1 MANADGSV
9 IFSCD
14 LDSTKAQKKLSKLRD
29 EISELN
35 SKLEK
40 ETGNKMNLEKQLDAA
55 SQAAKATEERV
66 KMLRKEVERLNDREW
81 IQKQGFT
88 QNEYQ
93 TQVLDRRAAA
103 EAELKQQEA
112 LLHTQTKEVKTLS
125 AAYEETTANIDSMTV
140 KLDKAKVAAGE
151 LIANTEQERREREAE
166 NSALAKAG
174 QYAARFRDQVKSLA
188 RSMLVFSVITAAL
201 MALRKQIKAAIATST
216 EASDAFA
223 RLKGALLT
231 LAAPLM
237 DVLIPALTWLMN
249 LLAAIVSEIVTIISI
264 LSGKSKKSM
273 EASGKNLYKEAAAI
287 DATGKAAKEA
297 TDALA
302 AFDEINKLS
311 TTTSVGGGGG
321 GASAIAPDFDFDEG
335 PMMEKLDKVFQKIND
350 IFKTI
355 RAGLEIVV
363 DDLKWSFD
371 KKVIPKSK
379 ATWLTVLTALLG
391 ATLGAAF
398 GGITGGVIGLS
409 LGVLLGL
416 YLVGLDPETW
426 KTEMD
431 AEDAWIVVIT
441 ALLGA
446 LLGSVFLGITGG
458 VAGFSLG
465 AILGLYLTGF
475 AEGDEEH
482 GGKSQLLSELIV
494 VLCALLGAVIGS
506 IVTPGVGTVV
516 GMGLGLI
523 LGLSIYSVRKDP
535 KKGTQRLV
543 SIGRSVL
550 LGLLAGVLGVGLAAL
565 GIVSAGTAFIIS
577 AAIGLALKFFVDSVD
592 DSKVR
597 KATSGF
603 TGTRVSTKAPAR
615 SRRVAAQSLDGN
627 APVYNDIPALASGAV
642 IPPNRKFL
650 AVLGDQKSGTN
661 VEAPLSTIKQ
671 AVMEAMAQGTVHF
684 GAHTWESGALIRSC
698 ARVHSSVLIREHLL
712 SEKLAF
718 ALDGHSRADERNLS
732 DRRLH
737 DRIESVVI
745 AHSVTSMLC
754 IISLTDTPDRSA
766 TKEKRVPR

>member
-29 EISELN
+29 KISELN
-35 SKLEK
+35 SELEK
-40 ETGNKMNLEKQLDAA
+40 ETGNKLNLEKQLDAA

-66 KMLRKEVERLNDREW
+66 KALRKEVERLNDREW

-88 QNEYQ
+88 QSEYQ
-93 TQVLDRRAAA
+93 AQVLDRRAAA
-103 EAELKQQEA
+103 EAELKQQEE
-112 LLHTQTKEVKTLS
+112 LLRTQTKEVKTLS
-125 AAYEETTANIDSMTV
+125 TAYEETTANIDSMTV

-201 MALRKQIKAAIATST
+201 TALRKQIKAAIATSA

-249 LLAAIVSEIVTIISI
+249 LLSAIVSEIVTIISI

-321 GASAIAPDFDFDEG
+321 ASAIAPDFDFDEG

-371 KKVIPKSK
+371 KKAIPKSK

-391 ATLGAAF
+391 ATLGTAF

-426 KTEMD
+426 KTEVD

-494 VLCALLGAVIGS
+494 VLCVLLGAVIGS

-671 AVMEAMAQGTVHF
+671 AVMEAMAQGSREPINVNLVVDGKT
-684 GAHTWESGALIRSC
+684 L
-698 ARVHSSVLIREHLL
+698 ARVVVPNINNMTRAAGKPVLLY
-712 SEKLAF
+712 
-718 ALDGHSRADERNLS
+718 
-732 DRRLH
+732 
-737 DRIESVVI
+737 
-745 AHSVTSMLC
+745 
-754 IISLTDTPDRSA
+754 
-766 TKEKRVPR
+766 

>member
-1 MANADGSV
+1 
-9 IFSCD
+9 
-14 LDSTKAQKKLSKLRD
+14 
-29 EISELN
+29 
-35 SKLEK
+35 
-40 ETGNKMNLEKQLDAA
+40 
-55 SQAAKATEERV
+55 
-66 KMLRKEVERLNDREW
+66 
-81 IQKQGFT
+81 
-88 QNEYQ
+88 
-93 TQVLDRRAAA
+93 
-103 EAELKQQEA
+103 
-112 LLHTQTKEVKTLS
+112 
-125 AAYEETTANIDSMTV
+125 
-140 KLDKAKVAAGE
+140 
-151 LIANTEQERREREAE
+151 
-166 NSALAKAG
+166 
-174 QYAARFRDQVKSLA
+174 
-188 RSMLVFSVITAAL
+188 
-201 MALRKQIKAAIATST
+201 MALRKQIKAAIETSA

-311 TTTSVGGGGG
+311 TTTSVGDGGG

-431 AEDAWIVVIT
+431 AEDVWIVVIT

-627 APVYNDIPALASGAV
+627 APVYNEIPALASGAGHPAEPKV
-642 IPPNRKFL
+642 
-650 AVLGDQKSGTN
+650 
-661 VEAPLSTIKQ
+661 
-671 AVMEAMAQGTVHF
+671 
-684 GAHTWESGALIRSC
+684 SC
-698 ARVHSSVLIREHLL
+698 
-712 SEKLAF
+712 
-718 ALDGHSRADERNLS
+718 RAGRPEERNE
-732 DRRLH
+732 R
-737 DRIESVVI
+737 
-745 AHSVTSMLC
+745 
-754 IISLTDTPDRSA
+754 RSA
-766 TKEKRVPR
+766 AFDHQAGRYGGDGTGQPRAHQCEPRCGW

>member
-125 AAYEETTANIDSMTV
+125 AAYEEMTANIDSMTV

-201 MALRKQIKAAIATST
+201 AALRKQIKAAIATSA

-311 TTTSVGGGGG
+311 TTTSVGGGG

-603 TGTRVSTKAPAR
+603 TGTRVSTKVPAR

-627 APVYNDIPALASGAV
+627 APVYNEIPALASGAV

-671 AVMEAMAQGTVHF
+671 AVMEALAQGSREPINVNLVVDGKT
-684 GAHTWESGALIRSC
+684 L
-698 ARVHSSVLIREHLL
+698 ARVVVPNINNMTRAAGKPVLLY
-712 SEKLAF
+712 
-718 ALDGHSRADERNLS
+718 
-732 DRRLH
+732 
-737 DRIESVVI
+737 
-745 AHSVTSMLC
+745 
-754 IISLTDTPDRSA
+754 
-766 TKEKRVPR
+766 

>member
-66 KMLRKEVERLNDREW
+66 KALRKEVERLNDREW

-88 QNEYQ
+88 QSEYQ
-93 TQVLDRRAAA
+93 AQVLDRRAAA
-103 EAELKQQEA
+103 EAELKQQEE

-151 LIANTEQERREREAE
+151 LIANTELERREREAE

-201 MALRKQIKAAIATST
+201 MALRKQIKAAIETSA

-321 GASAIAPDFDFDEG
+321 ASAIAPDFDFDEG

-371 KKVIPKSK
+371 KKAIPKSK

-592 DSKVR
+592 DSKVK
-597 KATSGF
+597 KATSSF

-615 SRRVAAQSLDGN
+615 SRRVAAQNLDGN
-627 APVYNDIPALASGAV
+627 APVYNEIPALASGAV

-671 AVMEAMAQGTVHF
+671 AVMEALAQGSREPINVNLVVDGKT
-684 GAHTWESGALIRSC
+684 L
-698 ARVHSSVLIREHLL
+698 ARVVVPNINNMTRAAGKPVLLY
-712 SEKLAF
+712 
-718 ALDGHSRADERNLS
+718 
-732 DRRLH
+732 
-737 DRIESVVI
+737 
-745 AHSVTSMLC
+745 
-754 IISLTDTPDRSA
+754 
-766 TKEKRVPR
+766 

>member
-14 LDSTKAQKKLSKLRD
+14 LDSTKAQKKLSKLGD
-29 EISELN
+29 KISELN

-55 SQAAKATEERV
+55 SQAAKVTGERV
-66 KMLRKEVERLNDREW
+66 KALRKEVERLNDREW

-88 QNEYQ
+88 QSEYQ
-93 TQVLDRRAAA
+93 AQVLDRRAAA
-103 EAELKQQEA
+103 EAELKQQEE

-166 NSALAKAG
+166 NSALAKAS
-174 QYAARFRDQVKSLA
+174 QYAARFKDQVKSLA

-231 LAAPLM
+231 LAAPMM

-273 EASGKNLYKEAAAI
+273 ETSGKNLYKEAAAI

-350 IFKTI
+350 IFKPI

-446 LLGSVFLGITGG
+446 LLGGVFLGITGG

-465 AILGLYLTGF
+465 AILGLHLTGF

-592 DSKVR
+592 DSKVK
-597 KATSGF
+597 KATSSF

-627 APVYNDIPALASGAV
+627 APVYNDIPQLAHGAV
-642 IPPNRKFL
+642 IPPNKEFL

-671 AVMEAMAQGTVHF
+671 AVMEALAQGSREPINVNLVVDGKT
-684 GAHTWESGALIRSC
+684 L
-698 ARVHSSVLIREHLL
+698 ARVVVPNINNMTRAAGKPVLLY
-712 SEKLAF
+712 
-718 ALDGHSRADERNLS
+718 
-732 DRRLH
+732 
-737 DRIESVVI
+737 
-745 AHSVTSMLC
+745 
-754 IISLTDTPDRSA
+754 
-766 TKEKRVPR
+766 

>member
-93 TQVLDRRAAA
+93 TQVLDRRAVA
-103 EAELKQQEA
+103 EAELKQQEE

-125 AAYEETTANIDSMTV
+125 AAYEETTANIDSMTAR
-140 KLDKAKVAAGE
+140 LDKAKVTAGE

-201 MALRKQIKAAIATST
+201 TALRKQIKAAIATSA

-311 TTTSVGGGGG
+311 TTTSVGG

-431 AEDAWIVVIT
+431 AEDVWIVVIT

-627 APVYNDIPALASGAV
+627 APVYNEIPALASGAV

-671 AVMEAMAQGTVHF
+671 AVMEAMAQGSREPINVNLVVDGKT
-684 GAHTWESGALIRSC
+684 L
-698 ARVHSSVLIREHLL
+698 ARVVVPYINNMTRAAGKPVLLY
-712 SEKLAF
+712 
-718 ALDGHSRADERNLS
+718 
-732 DRRLH
+732 
-737 DRIESVVI
+737 
-745 AHSVTSMLC
+745 
-754 IISLTDTPDRSA
+754 
-766 TKEKRVPR
+766 

>member
-29 EISELN
+29 KISELN
-35 SKLEK
+35 GELEK
-40 ETGNKMNLEKQLDAA
+40 ETGNKLNLEKQLDAA

-66 KMLRKEVERLNDREW
+66 KALKKEVERLNDREW

-88 QNEYQ
+88 QSAYQ

-103 EAELKQQEA
+103 EAELKQQEE
-112 LLHTQTKEVKTLS
+112 LLRTQTKEVKTLS
-125 AAYEETTANIDSMTV
+125 TAYEETTANIDSMTV

-151 LIANTEQERREREAE
+151 MIANVEQERKEREAE

-201 MALRKQIKAAIATST
+201 TALRKQIKAAIATSA

-249 LLAAIVSEIVTIISI
+249 LLSAIVSEIVTIISI

-321 GASAIAPDFDFDEG
+321 ASAIAPDFDFDEG

-371 KKVIPKSK
+371 KKAIPKSK

-603 TGTRVSTKAPAR
+603 TGTRVSTKAPTR
-615 SRRVAAQSLDGN
+615 SRRVAAQNLDGN
-627 APVYNDIPALASGAV
+627 APVYNEIPALASGAV

-671 AVMEAMAQGTVHF
+671 AVMEAMAQGSREPINVNLVVDGKT
-684 GAHTWESGALIRSC
+684 L
-698 ARVHSSVLIREHLL
+698 ARVVVPNINNMTRAAGKPVLLY
-712 SEKLAF
+712 
-718 ALDGHSRADERNLS
+718 
-732 DRRLH
+732 
-737 DRIESVVI
+737 
-745 AHSVTSMLC
+745 
-754 IISLTDTPDRSA
+754 
-766 TKEKRVPR
+766 

>member
-151 LIANTEQERREREAE
+151 MIANVEQERKEREAE

-201 MALRKQIKAAIATST
+201 MALRKQIKAAIATSA

-231 LAAPLM
+231 LAAPMM

-297 TDALA
+297 TEALA

-311 TTTSVGGGGG
+311 TTTSVGGGG

-391 ATLGAAF
+391 ATFGAAF

-603 TGTRVSTKAPAR
+603 TGTRVSTKAPTR
-615 SRRVAAQSLDGN
+615 SRRAAAQSLDGN
-627 APVYNDIPALASGAV
+627 APVYNEIPALASGAV

-671 AVMEAMAQGTVHF
+671 AVMEALAQDSREPINVNLVVDGKT
-684 GAHTWESGALIRSC
+684 L
-698 ARVHSSVLIREHLL
+698 ARVVVPNINNMTRAAGKPVLLY
-712 SEKLAF
+712 
-718 ALDGHSRADERNLS
+718 
-732 DRRLH
+732 
-737 DRIESVVI
+737 
-745 AHSVTSMLC
+745 
-754 IISLTDTPDRSA
+754 
-766 TKEKRVPR
+766 

>member
-93 TQVLDRRAAA
+93 TQVLDRRAVA

-201 MALRKQIKAAIATST
+201 TALRKQIKAAIETSA

-311 TTTSVGGGGG
+311 TTTSVGGG
-321 GASAIAPDFDFDEG
+321 ASAIAPDFDFDEG

-379 ATWLTVLTALLG
+379 ATWLTVLMALLG

-627 APVYNDIPALASGAV
+627 APVYNEIPALASGAV

-671 AVMEAMAQGTVHF
+671 AVMEAMAQGSREPINVNLVVDGKT
-684 GAHTWESGALIRSC
+684 L
-698 ARVHSSVLIREHLL
+698 ARVVVPNINNMTRAAGKPVLLY
-712 SEKLAF
+712 
-718 ALDGHSRADERNLS
+718 
-732 DRRLH
+732 
-737 DRIESVVI
+737 
-745 AHSVTSMLC
+745 
-754 IISLTDTPDRSA
+754 
-766 TKEKRVPR
+766 

>member
-88 QNEYQ
+88 QSEYQ
-93 TQVLDRRAAA
+93 AQVLDRRAAA

-201 MALRKQIKAAIATST
+201 TALRKQIKAAIATST

-311 TTTSVGGGGG
+311 MTTPVGGGGG

-335 PMMEKLDKVFQKIND
+335 LMMEKLDKVFQKIND

-398 GGITGGVIGLS
+398 GGITGSVIGLS

-494 VLCALLGAVIGS
+494 VLCALFGAVIGS

-592 DSKVR
+592 DSKVK
-597 KATSGF
+597 KATSSF
-603 TGTRVSTKAPAR
+603 TGTRAST
-615 SRRVAAQSLDGN
+615 SRLTRGVAAPSLN
-627 APVYNDIPALASGAV
+627 SAAPVYNEIPALASGAV

-671 AVMEAMAQGTVHF
+671 AVMEALAQGSREPINVNLVVDGKT
-684 GAHTWESGALIRSC
+684 L
-698 ARVHSSVLIREHLL
+698 ARVVVPNINNMTRAAGKPVLLY
-712 SEKLAF
+712 
-718 ALDGHSRADERNLS
+718 
-732 DRRLH
+732 
-737 DRIESVVI
+737 
-745 AHSVTSMLC
+745 
-754 IISLTDTPDRSA
+754 
-766 TKEKRVPR
+766 

>member
-29 EISELN
+29 KISELN
-35 SKLEK
+35 SELEK
-40 ETGNKMNLEKQLDAA
+40 ETGNKLNLEKQLDAA

-66 KMLRKEVERLNDREW
+66 KALRKEVERLNDREW

-88 QNEYQ
+88 QSEYQ
-93 TQVLDRRAAA
+93 AQVLDRRAAA
-103 EAELKQQEA
+103 EAELKQQEE

-166 NSALAKAG
+166 NSALAKAS
-174 QYAARFRDQVKSLA
+174 QYAARFKDQVKSLA

-231 LAAPLM
+231 LAAPMM

-550 LGLLAGVLGVGLAAL
+550 LGLLAGVLGVGLA
-565 GIVSAGTAFIIS
+565 SS
-577 AAIGLALKFFVDSVD
+577 
-592 DSKVR
+592 
-597 KATSGF
+597 
-603 TGTRVSTKAPAR
+603 
-615 SRRVAAQSLDGN
+615 
-627 APVYNDIPALASGAV
+627 APV
-642 IPPNRKFL
+642 R
-650 AVLGDQKSGTN
+650 
-661 VEAPLSTIKQ
+661 
-671 AVMEAMAQGTVHF
+671 
-684 GAHTWESGALIRSC
+684 RS
-698 ARVHSSVLIREHLL
+698 SSRQ
-712 SEKLAF
+712 
-718 ALDGHSRADERNLS
+718 
-732 DRRLH
+732 
-737 DRIESVVI
+737 
-745 AHSVTSMLC
+745 
-754 IISLTDTPDRSA
+754 RSA
-766 TKEKRVPR
+766 LR

>member
-93 TQVLDRRAAA
+93 AKVLDRRAAA
-103 EAELKQQEA
+103 AAELKEQET
-112 LLHTQTKEVKTLS
+112 LLRTQTKEAKKLS

-140 KLDKAKVAAGE
+140 KLDKAKVVAGE
-151 LIANTEQERREREAE
+151 MIANVEQERKEREAE
-166 NSALAKAG
+166 NSALAKASK
-174 QYAARFRDQVKSLA
+174 YAARFKDQIKSLA
-188 RSMLVFSVITAAL
+188 RSMLVFSIITAAL
-201 MALRKQIKAAIATST
+201 AALRKQIKAAIVNSA
-216 EASDAFA
+216 EASATFA

-273 EASGKNLYKEAAAI
+273 EASGKNLYKEAAAL

-311 TTTSVGGGGG
+311 TTTSVGGGG

-371 KKVIPKSK
+371 KKAIPKSK

-615 SRRVAAQSLDGN
+615 SRRVAAQNLDGN
-627 APVYNDIPALASGAV
+627 APVYNEIPALASGAV

-671 AVMEAMAQGTVHF
+671 AVMEALAQGSREPINVNLVVDGKT
-684 GAHTWESGALIRSC
+684 L
-698 ARVHSSVLIREHLL
+698 ARVVVPNINNMTRAAGKPVLLY
-712 SEKLAF
+712 
-718 ALDGHSRADERNLS
+718 
-732 DRRLH
+732 
-737 DRIESVVI
+737 
-745 AHSVTSMLC
+745 
-754 IISLTDTPDRSA
+754 
-766 TKEKRVPR
+766 

>member
-103 EAELKQQEA
+103 EAELKQQEE

-125 AAYEETTANIDSMTV
+125 AAYEETTANIDSMTAR
-140 KLDKAKVAAGE
+140 LDKAKVTAGE

-201 MALRKQIKAAIATST
+201 TALRKQIKAAIATSA

-311 TTTSVGGGGG
+311 TTTSVGGG
-321 GASAIAPDFDFDEG
+321 ASAIAPDFDFDEG

-379 ATWLTVLTALLG
+379 ATWLTVLMALLG

-431 AEDAWIVVIT
+431 AEDVWIVVIT

-627 APVYNDIPALASGAV
+627 APVYNEIPALASGAV

-671 AVMEAMAQGTVHF
+671 AVMEAMAQGSREPINVNLVVDGKT
-684 GAHTWESGALIRSC
+684 L
-698 ARVHSSVLIREHLL
+698 ARVVVPYINNMTRAAGKPVLLY
-712 SEKLAF
+712 
-718 ALDGHSRADERNLS
+718 
-732 DRRLH
+732 
-737 DRIESVVI
+737 
-745 AHSVTSMLC
+745 
-754 IISLTDTPDRSA
+754 
-766 TKEKRVPR
+766 

>member
-29 EISELN
+29 KISELN
-35 SKLEK
+35 GELEK

-151 LIANTEQERREREAE
+151 MIANVEQERKEREAE

-201 MALRKQIKAAIATST
+201 MALRKQIKAAIATSA

-321 GASAIAPDFDFDEG
+321 ASAIAPDFDFDEG

-371 KKVIPKSK
+371 KKAISRSK

-446 LLGSVFLGITGG
+446 LLGSVFRGITGG

-592 DSKVR
+592 DSKVK
-597 KATSGF
+597 KATSSF

-627 APVYNDIPALASGAV
+627 APVYNDIPQLAHGAV
-642 IPPNRKFL
+642 IPPNKEFL

-671 AVMEAMAQGTVHF
+671 AVMEALAQGSREPINVNLVVDGKT
-684 GAHTWESGALIRSC
+684 L
-698 ARVHSSVLIREHLL
+698 ARVVVPNINNMTRAAGKPVLLY
-712 SEKLAF
+712 
-718 ALDGHSRADERNLS
+718 
-732 DRRLH
+732 
-737 DRIESVVI
+737 
-745 AHSVTSMLC
+745 
-754 IISLTDTPDRSA
+754 
-766 TKEKRVPR
+766 

>member
-151 LIANTEQERREREAE
+151 MIANVEQERKEREAE

-201 MALRKQIKAAIATST
+201 TALRKQIKAAIETSA

-321 GASAIAPDFDFDEG
+321 ASAIAPDFDFDEG

-371 KKVIPKSK
+371 KKAIPKSK

-441 ALLGA
+441 ALLGS

-535 KKGTQRLV
+535 KKGTQWLV

-603 TGTRVSTKAPAR
+603 TGTRVSTKAPTR
-615 SRRVAAQSLDGN
+615 SRRVAAQNLDGN
-627 APVYNDIPALASGAV
+627 ALVYNEIPALASGAV

-671 AVMEAMAQGTVHF
+671 AVMEALAQGSREPINVNLVVDGKT
-684 GAHTWESGALIRSC
+684 L
-698 ARVHSSVLIREHLL
+698 ARVVVPNINNMTRAAGKPVLLY
-712 SEKLAF
+712 
-718 ALDGHSRADERNLS
+718 
-732 DRRLH
+732 
-737 DRIESVVI
+737 
-745 AHSVTSMLC
+745 
-754 IISLTDTPDRSA
+754 
-766 TKEKRVPR
+766 

>member
-14 LDSTKAQKKLSKLRD
+14 LDSTKAQKKLSKQRD

-151 LIANTEQERREREAE
+151 MIANVEQERKEREAE

-201 MALRKQIKAAIATST
+201 MALRKQIKAAIATSA

-297 TDALA
+297 TEALA

-311 TTTSVGGGGG
+311 TTTSVGGGG

-391 ATLGAAF
+391 ATFGAAF

-603 TGTRVSTKAPAR
+603 TGTRVSTKAPTR
-615 SRRVAAQSLDGN
+615 SRRAAAQSLDGN
-627 APVYNDIPALASGAV
+627 APVYNEIPALASGAV

-671 AVMEAMAQGTVHF
+671 AVMEALAQDSREPINVNLVVDGKT
-684 GAHTWESGALIRSC
+684 L
-698 ARVHSSVLIREHLL
+698 ARVVVPNINNMTRAAGKPVLLY
-712 SEKLAF
+712 
-718 ALDGHSRADERNLS
+718 
-732 DRRLH
+732 
-737 DRIESVVI
+737 
-745 AHSVTSMLC
+745 
-754 IISLTDTPDRSA
+754 
-766 TKEKRVPR
+766 

>member
-40 ETGNKMNLEKQLDAA
+40 ETGNKMNLDKQLDAA

-103 EAELKQQEA
+103 EAELKQQEE

-151 LIANTEQERREREAE
+151 LITNTEQERREREAE

-188 RSMLVFSVITAAL
+188 RSMLLFSVITAAL

-273 EASGKNLYKEAAAI
+273 ETSGKNLYKETAAI

-371 KKVIPKSK
+371 KKAIPKSK

-458 VAGFSLG
+458 VAGLSLG

-482 GGKSQLLSELIV
+482 GGKSQLLYELIV

-603 TGTRVSTKAPAR
+603 TGTRVSTKAPTR

-627 APVYNDIPALASGAV
+627 APVYNDIPQLAHGAV
-642 IPPNRKFL
+642 IPPNKEFL

-671 AVMEAMAQGTVHF
+671 AVMEALAQGSHEPINVNLVVDGKTF
-684 GAHTWESGALIRSC
+684 
-698 ARVHSSVLIREHLL
+698 ARVVVPNINNMTRAAGKPVLLY
-712 SEKLAF
+712 
-718 ALDGHSRADERNLS
+718 
-732 DRRLH
+732 
-737 DRIESVVI
+737 
-745 AHSVTSMLC
+745 
-754 IISLTDTPDRSA
+754 
-766 TKEKRVPR
+766 

>member
-103 EAELKQQEA
+103 EAELKQQEE

-201 MALRKQIKAAIATST
+201 TALRKQIKAAIATSA

-311 TTTSVGGGGG
+311 TTTSVGGG
-321 GASAIAPDFDFDEG
+321 ASAIAPDFDFDEG

-379 ATWLTVLTALLG
+379 ATWLTVLMALLG

-627 APVYNDIPALASGAV
+627 APVYNEIPALASGAV

-671 AVMEAMAQGTVHF
+671 AVMEALAQGSREPINVNLVVDGKT
-684 GAHTWESGALIRSC
+684 L
-698 ARVHSSVLIREHLL
+698 ARVVVPNINNMTRAAGKPVLLY
-712 SEKLAF
+712 
-718 ALDGHSRADERNLS
+718 
-732 DRRLH
+732 
-737 DRIESVVI
+737 
-745 AHSVTSMLC
+745 
-754 IISLTDTPDRSA
+754 
-766 TKEKRVPR
+766 

>member
-103 EAELKQQEA
+103 EAELKQQEE

-151 LIANTEQERREREAE
+151 MIANVEQERKEREAE

-201 MALRKQIKAAIATST
+201 MALRKQIKAAIATSA

-249 LLAAIVSEIVTIISI
+249 LLSAIVSEILTIFSI

-273 EASGKNLYKEAAAI
+273 EVSGKNLYKEAAAL
-287 DATGKAAKEA
+287 DATGKASKEV

-321 GASAIAPDFDFDEG
+321 ASVIAPDFDFDEG

-650 AVLGDQKSGTN
+650 AVLGDQKSGTK

-671 AVMEAMAQGTVHF
+671 AVMEAMAQGSREPINVNLVVDGKT
-684 GAHTWESGALIRSC
+684 L
-698 ARVHSSVLIREHLL
+698 ARVVVPNINNMTRAAGKPVLLY
-712 SEKLAF
+712 
-718 ALDGHSRADERNLS
+718 
-732 DRRLH
+732 
-737 DRIESVVI
+737 
-745 AHSVTSMLC
+745 
-754 IISLTDTPDRSA
+754 
-766 TKEKRVPR
+766 

>member
-29 EISELN
+29 KISELN
-35 SKLEK
+35 SELEK

-93 TQVLDRRAAA
+93 AKVLDRRAAA

-311 TTTSVGGGGG
+311 TTTPVGGGGG

-592 DSKVR
+592 DSKVK
-597 KATSGF
+597 KATSSF
-603 TGTRVSTKAPAR
+603 TGTRVSTSR
-615 SRRVAAQSLDGN
+615 STRGVAAQSLN
-627 APVYNDIPALASGAV
+627 SAAPVYNEIPALASGAV

-671 AVMEAMAQGTVHF
+671 AVMEALAQGSREPINVNLVVDGKT
-684 GAHTWESGALIRSC
+684 L
-698 ARVHSSVLIREHLL
+698 ARVVVPNINNMTRAAGKPVLLY
-712 SEKLAF
+712 
-718 ALDGHSRADERNLS
+718 
-732 DRRLH
+732 
-737 DRIESVVI
+737 
-745 AHSVTSMLC
+745 
-754 IISLTDTPDRSA
+754 
-766 TKEKRVPR
+766 

>member
-29 EISELN
+29 KISELN
-35 SKLEK
+35 GELEK

-201 MALRKQIKAAIATST
+201 MALRKQIKAAIATSA

-264 LSGKSKKSM
+264 LGGRSKKSM
-273 EASGKNLYKEAAAI
+273 EASGKNLYKEAAAL

-311 TTTSVGGGGG
+311 TEVSVGGGGG
-321 GASAIAPDFDFDEG
+321 TAGIAPDFDFDESA
-335 PMMEKLDKVFQKIND
+335 MMQKLDKVFQKIND

-627 APVYNDIPALASGAV
+627 APVYNEIPALASGSV

-671 AVMEAMAQGTVHF
+671 AVMEALAQGSREPINVNLVVDGKT
-684 GAHTWESGALIRSC
+684 L
-698 ARVHSSVLIREHLL
+698 ARVVVPNINNMTRAAGKPVLLY
-712 SEKLAF
+712 
-718 ALDGHSRADERNLS
+718 
-732 DRRLH
+732 
-737 DRIESVVI
+737 
-745 AHSVTSMLC
+745 
-754 IISLTDTPDRSA
+754 
-766 TKEKRVPR
+766 

>member
-93 TQVLDRRAAA
+93 AKVLDRRAAA

-151 LIANTEQERREREAE
+151 MIANVEQERKEREAE
-166 NSALAKAG
+166 NSALAKAS

-201 MALRKQIKAAIATST
+201 TALRKQIKAAIATSA

-311 TTTSVGGGGG
+311 TTTSVGGVGG

-615 SRRVAAQSLDGN
+615 SRRVAAQELRRQCACVQRDPSACERCGH
-627 APVYNDIPALASGAV
+627 PAEPKV
-642 IPPNRKFL
+642 
-650 AVLGDQKSGTN
+650 
-661 VEAPLSTIKQ
+661 
-671 AVMEAMAQGTVHF
+671 
-684 GAHTWESGALIRSC
+684 SC
-698 ARVHSSVLIREHLL
+698 
-712 SEKLAF
+712 
-718 ALDGHSRADERNLS
+718 RAGRPEERNE
-732 DRRLH
+732 R
-737 DRIESVVI
+737 
-745 AHSVTSMLC
+745 
-754 IISLTDTPDRSA
+754 RSA
-766 TKEKRVPR
+766 AFDHQAGRYGGDGTG

>member
-1 MANADGSV
+1 MANVDGSV

-29 EISELN
+29 KISELN
-35 SKLEK
+35 SELEK
-40 ETGNKMNLEKQLDAA
+40 ETGNKLNLEKQLDAA

-66 KMLRKEVERLNDREW
+66 KALRKEVERLNDREW

-88 QNEYQ
+88 QSAYQ
-93 TQVLDRRAAA
+93 AQVLDRRAAA
-103 EAELKQQEA
+103 EAELKQQEE
-112 LLHTQTKEVKTLS
+112 LLRTQTKEVKTLS
-125 AAYEETTANIDSMTV
+125 AAYEETNANIDSMTV

-201 MALRKQIKAAIATST
+201 TALRKQIKAAIATSA

-249 LLAAIVSEIVTIISI
+249 LLSAIVSEIVTIISI

-311 TTTSVGGGGG
+311 TTTSVGGGG
-321 GASAIAPDFDFDEG
+321 ASAIAPDFDFDEG

-371 KKVIPKSK
+371 KKAIPKSK

-494 VLCALLGAVIGS
+494 VLCTLLGAVIGS

-597 KATSGF
+597 KATSSF
-603 TGTRVSTKAPAR
+603 TGTRVSTSR
-615 SRRVAAQSLDGN
+615 STRGVAAQSLN
-627 APVYNDIPALASGAV
+627 SAAPVYNEIPALASGAV

-671 AVMEAMAQGTVHF
+671 AVMEAMAQGSREPINVNLVVDGKT
-684 GAHTWESGALIRSC
+684 L
-698 ARVHSSVLIREHLL
+698 ARVVVPNINNMTRAAGKPVLLY
-712 SEKLAF
+712 
-718 ALDGHSRADERNLS
+718 
-732 DRRLH
+732 
-737 DRIESVVI
+737 
-745 AHSVTSMLC
+745 
-754 IISLTDTPDRSA
+754 
-766 TKEKRVPR
+766 

>member
-112 LLHTQTKEVKTLS
+112 LLHTQTKEVKTHS

-151 LIANTEQERREREAE
+151 LIADAERERKEREAE
-166 NSALAKAG
+166 NSALAKAS

-201 MALRKQIKAAIATST
+201 MALRKQIKAAIATSA

-311 TTTSVGGGGG
+311 TTTSVGGG
-321 GASAIAPDFDFDEG
+321 ASAIAPDFDFDEG

-355 RAGLEIVV
+355 RAGIEIVV

-603 TGTRVSTKAPAR
+603 TGTRVSTKAPTR
-615 SRRVAAQSLDGN
+615 RRRVAAQSLDGN
-627 APVYNDIPALASGAV
+627 APVYNDIPQLAHGAV
-642 IPPNRKFL
+642 IPPNKEFL

-661 VEAPLSTIKQ
+661 IETPLATMVDAFKQ
-671 AVMEAMAQGTVHF
+671 AMA
-684 GAHTWESGALIRSC
+684 ESGGGATTVVIQ
-698 ARVHSSVLIREHLL
+698 
-712 SEKLAF
+712 
-718 ALDGHSRADERNLS
+718 LDGKEIARSTVKNINNMTRAAGKPVL
-732 DRRLH
+732 LY
-737 DRIESVVI
+737 
-745 AHSVTSMLC
+745 
-754 IISLTDTPDRSA
+754 
-766 TKEKRVPR
+766 

>member
-151 LIANTEQERREREAE
+151 MIANVEQERKEREAE

-201 MALRKQIKAAIATST
+201 MALRKQIKAAIATSA

-321 GASAIAPDFDFDEG
+321 ASTIAPDFDFDEG
-335 PMMEKLDKVFQKIND
+335 PMMEKLDMVFQKIND

-458 VAGFSLG
+458 VAGLSLG

-627 APVYNDIPALASGAV
+627 APVYNDIPQLAHGAV
-642 IPPNRKFL
+642 IPPNKEFL

-671 AVMEAMAQGTVHF
+671 AVMEALAQGSREPINVNLVVDGKT
-684 GAHTWESGALIRSC
+684 L
-698 ARVHSSVLIREHLL
+698 ARVVVPNINNMTRAAGKPVLLY
-712 SEKLAF
+712 
-718 ALDGHSRADERNLS
+718 
-732 DRRLH
+732 
-737 DRIESVVI
+737 
-745 AHSVTSMLC
+745 
-754 IISLTDTPDRSA
+754 
-766 TKEKRVPR
+766 

>member
-201 MALRKQIKAAIATST
+201 MALRKQIKAAIATSA

-592 DSKVR
+592 DSKVK
-597 KATSGF
+597 KATSSF
-603 TGTRVSTKAPAR
+603 TGTRVSTSR
-615 SRRVAAQSLDGN
+615 STRGVAAQSLN
-627 APVYNDIPALASGAV
+627 SAAPVYNEIPALASGAV

-671 AVMEAMAQGTVHF
+671 AVMEAMAQGSREPINVNLVVDGKT
-684 GAHTWESGALIRSC
+684 L
-698 ARVHSSVLIREHLL
+698 ARVVVPNINNMTRAAGKPVLLY
-712 SEKLAF
+712 
-718 ALDGHSRADERNLS
+718 
-732 DRRLH
+732 
-737 DRIESVVI
+737 
-745 AHSVTSMLC
+745 
-754 IISLTDTPDRSA
+754 
-766 TKEKRVPR
+766 

>member
-35 SKLEK
+35 SKVEK

-151 LIANTEQERREREAE
+151 MIANVEQERKEREAE

-201 MALRKQIKAAIATST
+201 TALRKQIKAAIATSA

-311 TTTSVGGGGG
+311 TTTSVGGGG

-671 AVMEAMAQGTVHF
+671 AVMEAMAQGSREPINVNLVVDGKT
-684 GAHTWESGALIRSC
+684 L
-698 ARVHSSVLIREHLL
+698 ARVVVPNINNMTRAAGKPVLLY
-712 SEKLAF
+712 
-718 ALDGHSRADERNLS
+718 
-732 DRRLH
+732 
-737 DRIESVVI
+737 
-745 AHSVTSMLC
+745 
-754 IISLTDTPDRSA
+754 
-766 TKEKRVPR
+766 

>member
-112 LLHTQTKEVKTLS
+112 LLRTQTKEVKTLS

-151 LIANTEQERREREAE
+151 LIANTEQERKEREAE
-166 NSALAKAG
+166 NSALAKAS
-174 QYAARFRDQVKSLA
+174 QYAARFKDQVKSLA

-201 MALRKQIKAAIATST
+201 AALRKQIKAAIATSA

-302 AFDEINKLS
+302 AFDEINKLG
-311 TTTSVGGGGG
+311 TTNTAAGGG
-321 GASAIAPDFDFDEG
+321 GAAAIAPDFDFDDG
-335 PMMEKLDKVFQKIND
+335 PMMEKLDKVFTKIND

-355 RAGLEIVV
+355 RAGLEIVI

-603 TGTRVSTKAPAR
+603 TGTRVSTKAPTR

-627 APVYNDIPALASGAV
+627 APVYNEIPALASGAV

-671 AVMEAMAQGTVHF
+671 AVMEAMAQGSREPINVNLVVDGKT
-684 GAHTWESGALIRSC
+684 L
-698 ARVHSSVLIREHLL
+698 ARVVVPNINNMTRAAGKPVLLY
-712 SEKLAF
+712 
-718 ALDGHSRADERNLS
+718 
-732 DRRLH
+732 
-737 DRIESVVI
+737 
-745 AHSVTSMLC
+745 
-754 IISLTDTPDRSA
+754 
-766 TKEKRVPR
+766 

>member
-29 EISELN
+29 KISELN
-35 SKLEK
+35 SELEK
-40 ETGNKMNLEKQLDAA
+40 ETGNKLNLEKQLDAA

-66 KMLRKEVERLNDREW
+66 KALRKEVERLNDREW

-88 QNEYQ
+88 QSEYQ
-93 TQVLDRRAAA
+93 AQVLDRRAAA
-103 EAELKQQEA
+103 EAELKQQEE
-112 LLHTQTKEVKTLS
+112 LLHTQTKEVKTHS

-151 LIANTEQERREREAE
+151 LIADAERERKEREAE
-166 NSALAKAG
+166 NSALAKAS

-201 MALRKQIKAAIATST
+201 MALRKQIKAAIATSA

-311 TTTSVGGGGG
+311 TTTSVGG

-627 APVYNDIPALASGAV
+627 APVYNDIPQLAHGAV
-642 IPPNRKFL
+642 IPPNKEFL

-671 AVMEAMAQGTVHF
+671 AVMEALAQGSREPINVNLVVDGKT
-684 GAHTWESGALIRSC
+684 L
-698 ARVHSSVLIREHLL
+698 ARVVVPNINNMTRAAGKPVLLY
-712 SEKLAF
+712 
-718 ALDGHSRADERNLS
+718 
-732 DRRLH
+732 
-737 DRIESVVI
+737 
-745 AHSVTSMLC
+745 
-754 IISLTDTPDRSA
+754 
-766 TKEKRVPR
+766 

>member
-151 LIANTEQERREREAE
+151 MIANVEQERKEREAE

-201 MALRKQIKAAIATST
+201 TALRKQIKAAIETSA

-321 GASAIAPDFDFDEG
+321 ASAIAPDFDFDEG

-371 KKVIPKSK
+371 KKAIPKSK

-426 KTEMD
+426 KTEMV

-671 AVMEAMAQGTVHF
+671 AVMEAMAQGSREPINVNLVVDGKT
-684 GAHTWESGALIRSC
+684 L
-698 ARVHSSVLIREHLL
+698 ARVVVPNINNMTRAAGKPVLLY
-712 SEKLAF
+712 
-718 ALDGHSRADERNLS
+718 
-732 DRRLH
+732 
-737 DRIESVVI
+737 
-745 AHSVTSMLC
+745 
-754 IISLTDTPDRSA
+754 
-766 TKEKRVPR
+766 

>member
-93 TQVLDRRAAA
+93 TQVLDRRAVA

-201 MALRKQIKAAIATST
+201 TALRKQIKAAIATSA

-311 TTTSVGGGGG
+311 TTTSVGG

-431 AEDAWIVVIT
+431 AEDVWIVVIT

-627 APVYNDIPALASGAV
+627 APVYNEIPALASGAV

-671 AVMEAMAQGTVHF
+671 AVMEAMAQGSREPINVNLVVDGKT
-684 GAHTWESGALIRSC
+684 L
-698 ARVHSSVLIREHLL
+698 ARVVVPYINNMTRAAGKPVLLY
-712 SEKLAF
+712 
-718 ALDGHSRADERNLS
+718 
-732 DRRLH
+732 
-737 DRIESVVI
+737 
-745 AHSVTSMLC
+745 
-754 IISLTDTPDRSA
+754 
-766 TKEKRVPR
+766 

>member
-1 MANADGSV
+1 
-9 IFSCD
+9 
-14 LDSTKAQKKLSKLRD
+14 
-29 EISELN
+29 
-35 SKLEK
+35 
-40 ETGNKMNLEKQLDAA
+40 
-55 SQAAKATEERV
+55 
-66 KMLRKEVERLNDREW
+66 
-81 IQKQGFT
+81 
-88 QNEYQ
+88 
-93 TQVLDRRAAA
+93 
-103 EAELKQQEA
+103 
-112 LLHTQTKEVKTLS
+112 
-125 AAYEETTANIDSMTV
+125 
-140 KLDKAKVAAGE
+140 
-151 LIANTEQERREREAE
+151 
-166 NSALAKAG
+166 
-174 QYAARFRDQVKSLA
+174 
-188 RSMLVFSVITAAL
+188 
-201 MALRKQIKAAIATST
+201 
-216 EASDAFA
+216 
-223 RLKGALLT
+223 
-231 LAAPLM
+231 
-237 DVLIPALTWLMN
+237 
-249 LLAAIVSEIVTIISI
+249 
-264 LSGKSKKSM
+264 
-273 EASGKNLYKEAAAI
+273 
-287 DATGKAAKEA
+287 
-297 TDALA
+297 
-302 AFDEINKLS
+302 
-311 TTTSVGGGGG
+311 
-321 GASAIAPDFDFDEG
+321 
-335 PMMEKLDKVFQKIND
+335 MEKLDKVFQKIND

-371 KKVIPKSK
+371 KKAIPKSK

-446 LLGSVFLGITGG
+446 LLGGVFLGITGG

-603 TGTRVSTKAPAR
+603 TGTRASTKAPAR

-627 APVYNDIPALASGAV
+627 APVYNEIPALASGAV

-671 AVMEAMAQGTVHF
+671 AVMEAMAQGSREPINVNLVVDGKT
-684 GAHTWESGALIRSC
+684 L
-698 ARVHSSVLIREHLL
+698 ARVVVPNINNMTRAAGKPVLLY
-712 SEKLAF
+712 
-718 ALDGHSRADERNLS
+718 
-732 DRRLH
+732 
-737 DRIESVVI
+737 
-745 AHSVTSMLC
+745 
-754 IISLTDTPDRSA
+754 
-766 TKEKRVPR
+766 

>member
-103 EAELKQQEA
+103 EAELKQQEE

-125 AAYEETTANIDSMTV
+125 AAYEETTANIDSMTAR
-140 KLDKAKVAAGE
+140 LDKAKVTAGE

-166 NSALAKAG
+166 NSAL
-174 QYAARFRDQVKSLA
+174 FRDQVKSLA

-201 MALRKQIKAAIATST
+201 MALRKQIKAAIETSA

-311 TTTSVGGGGG
+311 TTTSVGDGGG

-603 TGTRVSTKAPAR
+603 TGTRVSTKTPTR
-615 SRRVAAQSLDGN
+615 SRRVAAQNLDGN
-627 APVYNDIPALASGAV
+627 APVYNEIPALASGAV

-671 AVMEAMAQGTVHF
+671 AVMEAMAQGSREPINVNLVVDGKT
-684 GAHTWESGALIRSC
+684 L
-698 ARVHSSVLIREHLL
+698 ARVVVPNINNMTRAAGKPVLLY
-712 SEKLAF
+712 
-718 ALDGHSRADERNLS
+718 
-732 DRRLH
+732 
-737 DRIESVVI
+737 
-745 AHSVTSMLC
+745 
-754 IISLTDTPDRSA
+754 
-766 TKEKRVPR
+766 

>member
-93 TQVLDRRAAA
+93 TQVLNRRAAA
-103 EAELKQQEA
+103 EAELKQQEE

-151 LIANTEQERREREAE
+151 MIANVEQERKEREAE
-166 NSALAKAG
+166 NSALAKAS
-174 QYAARFRDQVKSLA
+174 QYAARFKDQIKSLA

-201 MALRKQIKAAIATST
+201 MALRKQIKAAIATSA

-273 EASGKNLYKEAAAI
+273 EASGKNLYKEATAI

-311 TTTSVGGGGG
+311 TTTSVGGGG

-371 KKVIPKSK
+371 KKAIPKSK

-603 TGTRVSTKAPAR
+603 TGTRVSKKAPAR

-642 IPPNRKFL
+642 IPPNQKFL

-671 AVMEAMAQGTVHF
+671 AVMEAMAQGSREPINVNLVVDGKT
-684 GAHTWESGALIRSC
+684 L
-698 ARVHSSVLIREHLL
+698 ARVVVPNINNMTRAAGKPVLLY
-712 SEKLAF
+712 
-718 ALDGHSRADERNLS
+718 
-732 DRRLH
+732 
-737 DRIESVVI
+737 
-745 AHSVTSMLC
+745 
-754 IISLTDTPDRSA
+754 
-766 TKEKRVPR
+766 

>member
-1 MANADGSV
+1 MAKADGSV
-9 IFSCD
+9 IFSVD
-14 LDSTKAQKKLSKLRD
+14 MDSTRAQKKLSKLRD
-29 EISELN
+29 QIYELN
-35 SKLEK
+35 DKLEK
-40 ETGNKMNLEKQLDAA
+40 ETGTKLKLEKQLDAA
-55 SQAAKATEERV
+55 TQAAKATEERV
-66 KMLRKEVERLNDREW
+66 KKLRQEVERLNDREW
-81 IQKQGFT
+81 IQKQGYSSS
-88 QNEYQ
+88 EYQ
-93 TQVLDRRAAA
+93 AVIARRTAAA
-103 EAELKQQEA
+103 EELKEQETLLQAQQ
-112 LLHTQTKEVKTLS
+112 KEVKTLS
-125 AAYEETTANIDSMTV
+125 ADYDKTTAAVESLTTQ
-140 KLDKAKVAAGE
+140 LDKAKLAAGE
-151 LIANTEQERREREAE
+151 MIANVKQEAKEREKEA
-166 NSALAKAG
+166 SALAKAG
-174 QYAARFRDQVKSLA
+174 KLADRFGAQVKSLA

-201 MALRKQIKAAIATST
+201 AALRKQIKASIESSA
-216 EASDAFA
+216 EASAAFA

-249 LLAAIVSEIVTIISI
+249 LLAAIVSEILTIFSI

-273 EASGKNLYKEAAAI
+273 EASGKNLYKEAAAL

-302 AFDEINKLS
+302 AFDEINKLGM
-311 TTTSVGGGGG
+311 TNPAAGGG
-321 GASAIAPDFDFDEG
+321 GAAAITPDFDFDDG
-335 PMMEKLDKVFQKIND
+335 PMMEKLDKVFTKIND

-355 RAGLEIVV
+355 RAGLEIVI

-371 KKVIPKSK
+371 NKVIPQSK

-398 GGITGGVIGLS
+398 GGISGAVIGLS
-409 LGVLLGL
+409 LGALLGL

-426 KTEMD
+426 KQTIDGETAMI
-431 AEDAWIVVIT
+431 AVVT

-446 LLGSVFLGITGG
+446 LLGGVFGGFIGSVIGL
-458 VAGFSLG
+458 SLG
-465 AILGLYLTGF
+465 AILGLYISGF
-475 AEGDEEH
+475 AEDDKEH
-482 GGKSQLLSELIV
+482 GGKRQLLSELIV
-494 VLCALLGAVIGS
+494 VLCALLGAIIGS
-506 IVTPGVGTVV
+506 IVSPGIGTVV
-516 GMGLGLI
+516 GMGLGI
-523 LGLSIYSVRKDP
+523 LLGMSIYSVRKDP

-627 APVYNDIPALASGAV
+627 APVYNDIPQLASGAV

-671 AVMEAMAQGTVHF
+671 AVMEALAQGDREPINVNLVVDGKT
-684 GAHTWESGALIRSC
+684 L
-698 ARVHSSVLIREHLL
+698 ARVVVPNINNMTRAAGKPVLLY
-712 SEKLAF
+712 
-718 ALDGHSRADERNLS
+718 
-732 DRRLH
+732 
-737 DRIESVVI
+737 
-745 AHSVTSMLC
+745 
-754 IISLTDTPDRSA
+754 
-766 TKEKRVPR
+766 

>member
-29 EISELN
+29 KISELN
-35 SKLEK
+35 GELEK

-125 AAYEETTANIDSMTV
+125 VAYEETTANIDGMTV

-151 LIANTEQERREREAE
+151 MIANVEQERREREAE

-201 MALRKQIKAAIATST
+201 MALRKQIKAAIATSA

-231 LAAPLM
+231 LVAPLM

-311 TTTSVGGGGG
+311 TTTSVGGGG

-446 LLGSVFLGITGG
+446 LLGGVFLGITGG

-615 SRRVAAQSLDGN
+615 SRRVAAQNLDGN
-627 APVYNDIPALASGAV
+627 APVYNEIPALASGAV

-671 AVMEAMAQGTVHF
+671 AVMEAMAQGSREPINVNLVVDGKT
-684 GAHTWESGALIRSC
+684 L
-698 ARVHSSVLIREHLL
+698 ARVVVPNINNMTRAAGKPVLLY
-712 SEKLAF
+712 
-718 ALDGHSRADERNLS
+718 
-732 DRRLH
+732 
-737 DRIESVVI
+737 
-745 AHSVTSMLC
+745 
-754 IISLTDTPDRSA
+754 
-766 TKEKRVPR
+766 

>member
-1 MANADGSV
+1 
-9 IFSCD
+9 
-14 LDSTKAQKKLSKLRD
+14 
-29 EISELN
+29 
-35 SKLEK
+35 
-40 ETGNKMNLEKQLDAA
+40 MNLEKQLDAA

-88 QNEYQ
+88 QSEYQ
-93 TQVLDRRAAA
+93 AQVLDRRAAA

-201 MALRKQIKAAIATST
+201 TALRKQIKAAIATST

-311 TTTSVGGGGG
+311 MTTPVGGGGG

-335 PMMEKLDKVFQKIND
+335 LMMEKLDKVFQKIND

-398 GGITGGVIGLS
+398 GGITGSVIGLS

-494 VLCALLGAVIGS
+494 VLCALFGAVIGS

-592 DSKVR
+592 DSKVK
-597 KATSGF
+597 KATSSF
-603 TGTRVSTKAPAR
+603 TGTRAST
-615 SRRVAAQSLDGN
+615 SRLTRGVAAQSLN
-627 APVYNDIPALASGAV
+627 SAAPVYNEIPALASGAV

-671 AVMEAMAQGTVHF
+671 AVMEALAQGSREPINVNLVVDGKT
-684 GAHTWESGALIRSC
+684 L
-698 ARVHSSVLIREHLL
+698 ARVVVPNINNMTRAAGKPVLLY
-712 SEKLAF
+712 
-718 ALDGHSRADERNLS
+718 
-732 DRRLH
+732 
-737 DRIESVVI
+737 
-745 AHSVTSMLC
+745 
-754 IISLTDTPDRSA
+754 
-766 TKEKRVPR
+766 